1 MSKVRETETSEDRL
15 VAVMSK
21 LPPKSLMR
29 FKCIRKSWCTLINS
43 PSFVAKHLSNAV
55 DNKFSSYTCIL
66 LNRSQVHVFPDK
78 SWKHE
83 VLWSMINFFN
93 DRVAR
98 TLYYDVEDLN
108 IPFPRDDHQHVLIH
122 GYCNGI
128 VCVISGKNILLCNPA
143 TREFR
148 QLPDSFL
155 LLPSPLGGKFELETD
170 FGGLGFG
177 YDCKAKDYKVVR
189 IIENCEYSDDER
201 TYYHRIPLPHTSEV
215 YTMATNSWKE
225 SKIDISSKTYPCSC
239 SVYLKGFCYWFTRDG
254 EEFILS
260 FDLGDER
267 FHRIQLPSRRESGF
281 EFYYIFLCNES
292 IASFCSLYDRSEDS
306 KLCEIWVMD
315 DYDGIK
321 SSWTKLLVAG
331 PFKGIEKPLTL
342 WKCDEL
348 LMIDT
353 DGRVISYNSGIGY
366 LTYLHIP
373 PIINRIIDS
382 QALIYVKSIVPVK

>member
-1 MSKVRETETSEDRL
+1 MHTQVL
-15 VAVMSK
+15 V
-21 LPPKSLMR
+21 
-29 FKCIRKSWCTLINS
+29 TLINS
-43 PSFVAKHLSNAV
+43 PSFVAKHLSNSV
-55 DNKFSSYTCIL
+55 DNKFSSSTCIL

-93 DRVAR
+93 DRVAC
-98 TLYYDVEDLN
+98 TLYYGVEDLN
-108 IPFPRDDHQHVLIH
+108 IPFTRDDHQHVLIH

-128 VCVISGKNILLCNPA
+128 VCVISGKNILLCNPV

-148 QLPDSFL
+148 QLPDSFV
-155 LLPSPLGGKFELETD
+155 LLPSPLGGKFDLEND

-177 YDCKAKDYKVVR
+177 YDCRAKDYKVVP

-201 TYYHRIPLPHTSEV
+201 TYYHRIPLPHTTEV
-215 YTMATNSWKE
+215 YTMATNSWNE
-225 SKIDISSKTYPCSC
+225 IKIDISSKTYPCSC
-239 SVYLKGFCYWFTRDG
+239 SVYLNGFCYWFTR
-254 EEFILS
+254 LS

-306 KLCEIWVMD
+306 KSCEIWVMD
-315 DYDGIK
+315 DYDGVK
-321 SSWTKLLVAG
+321 SSWTKLLVAR

-353 DGRVISYNSGIGY
+353 DGRVISYNSS
-366 LTYLHIP
+366 
-373 PIINRIIDS
+373 IDS
-382 QALIYVKSIVPVK
+382 QALIYVESIVPIK